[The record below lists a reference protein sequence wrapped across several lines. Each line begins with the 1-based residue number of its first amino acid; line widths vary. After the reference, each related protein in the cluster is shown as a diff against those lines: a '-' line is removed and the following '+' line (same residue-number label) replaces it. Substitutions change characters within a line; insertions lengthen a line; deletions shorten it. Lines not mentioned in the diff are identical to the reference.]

1 VYEGEA
7 DEVRMGDVDLGA
19 WLTKKEG
26 SEAVGMVFES
36 EGERLVL
43 DVPAVPRCGL
53 PKPYFLRRRHYVLDQ
68 DR

>member
-7 DEVRMGDVDLGA
+7 DEVRMSDADLGA
-19 WLTKKEG
+19 CLMKKEG
-26 SEAVGMVFES
+26 SVVVGMVFES
-36 EGERLVL
+36 EGERSVL

-53 PKPYFLRRRHYVLDQ
+53 SKPYFLRRRHYVLDQ